1 MNSSSELR
9 FFPGRPASWLLVR
22 GADAASYLQGQFS
35 QDLRGLQGDK
45 VAYGLW
51 LNGKGKIIA
60 DSFVRAAPNPGE
72 FWVGSYF
79 CPSPEL
85 RRRLEEYIVADEV
98 EVADATAE
106 WQGLAVLGP
115 GAGAWA
121 TGAAAAAPGS
131 VAFPGRRASGEA
143 WELLWPESAAEA
155 MGSRLGPLA
164 AGGPDELERERI
176 AAGIP
181 AIPRDAGPAD
191 LPPEADLPAAAIS
204 YAKGC
209 YTGQEVIA
217 RLKTRGRVR
226 RSLRR
231 VRGAGPAPAVPAPLW
246 HGEKKIGEIRSA
258 IAAGGEFLGL
268 AMVQTDVPADAAL
281 ALAAAADPAA
291 ATVRFCV

>member
-1 MNSSSELR
+1 MNSSPGLR
-9 FFPGRPASWLLVR
+9 FFPYRPAAWLLVR

-35 QDLRGLQGDK
+35 QDLREIHGGK

-60 DSFVRAAPNPGE
+60 DSFVGEGPEPGE

-79 CPSPEL
+79 CPAAEVQ
-85 RRRLEEYIVADEV
+85 RRLEEYIVADEV
-98 EVADATAE
+98 EVADATSE

-121 TGAAAAAPGS
+121 AAAAAPGA
-131 VAFPGRRASGEA
+131 VAFPGRRAAGEA
-143 WELLWPESAAEA
+143 WELLWPESASAA
-155 MGSRLGPLA
+155 MGPRLGTIA
-164 AGGPDELERERI
+164 AGGAGELERERI

-191 LPPEADLPAAAIS
+191 LPPEADLAAAAIS
-204 YAKGC
+204 YTKGC

-226 RSLRR
+226 RRLRR

-246 HGEKKIGEIRSA
+246 CGEKKAGELRSA
-258 IAAGGEFLGL
+258 VGAAAPGEFLGL
-268 AMVQTDVPADAAL
+268 AMVTADFPADAAL
-281 ALAAAADPAA
+281 GFAADADPAA
-291 ATVRFCV
+291 AAVRFCV

>member
-1 MNSSSELR
+1 
-9 FFPGRPASWLLVR
+9 
-22 GADAASYLQGQFS
+22 
-35 QDLRGLQGDK
+35 
-45 VAYGLW
+45 
-51 LNGKGKIIA
+51 
-60 DSFVRAAPNPGE
+60 
-72 FWVGSYF
+72 
-79 CPSPEL
+79 
-85 RRRLEEYIVADEV
+85 LEEYIVADEV

-131 VAFPGRRASGEA
+131 VAFPGRRAAGES
-143 WELLWPESAAEA
+143 WDLFWPASAAEA
-155 MGSRLGPLA
+155 MGPRLGAIA
-164 AGGPDELERERI
+164 AGGADELERERI

-191 LPPEADLPAAAIS
+191 LPPEADLAAAAIS
-204 YAKGC
+204 YTKGC

-246 HGEKKIGEIRSA
+246 RGEKKIGEIRSA
-258 IAAGGEFLGL
+258 IAASAPGEFLGL
-268 AMVQTDVPADAAL
+268 AMVQADVPADAAL
-281 ALAAAADPAA
+281 ALSAGADPAA